1 MKNSVASGSFLHPA
15 GAKNSPDIAVFSI
28 FNFLKQRLR
37 AYFSIEAVQALG
49 STATFDIFLVHNPS
63 VFVSCFLN

>member
-28 FNFLKQRLR
+28 FNFFKTKTQSL
-37 AYFSIEAVQALG
+37 F
-49 STATFDIFLVHNPS
+49 
-63 VFVSCFLN
+63 